1 MGRGRA
7 SGPSGGCAPCT
18 GAGAAGVAEG
28 SLNELC
34 DGQGEI
40 RSAEPGRQGLLHNR
54 LDIARAV
61 GHKLEEPRKE
71 KALTRRVRLGCPLRY
86 EQTP

>member
-1 MGRGRA
+1 M
-7 SGPSGGCAPCT
+7 
-18 GAGAAGVAEG
+18 AEG

-61 GHKLEEPRKE
+61 GHKFEEPWKE
-71 KALTRRVRLGCPLRY
+71 KVHSRSTEGLFREGRC
-86 EQTP
+86 